1 MIWFMRMLGSAQNNR
16 VIAALVVVAL
26 LASCD
31 RSRLDEN
38 LCAVGQSPAGST
50 ILLLDTSD
58 PLSAQ
63 HQAELRRLL
72 REMNPEFEQQSGS
85 DFYIAPREELVVYE
99 LVEDVSELRP
109 SLRLCNPGQNPN
121 TWEWWRELVE
131 GRAIAMRRWQ
141 QFGTTIES
149 MFANDESSP
158 QSSSPILEALGVIVP
173 LHAPSQRVMADASY
187 PIHLILYSDLL
198 QHSEALSH
206 YGPYPPAE
214 DLLDTPALR
223 HLGTSLAGIEVSI
236 YRLERGRDAR
246 WQTVDHY
253 YWWTNLIEEFG
264 GQVISQESI

>member
-1 MIWFMRMLGSAQNNR
+1 MALAVSAT
-16 VIAALVVVAL
+16 L

-31 RSRLDEN
+31 RPRLDEN
-38 LCAVGQSPAGST
+38 LCAIDQTPAGST

-72 REMNPEFEQQSGS
+72 REMNPEYEQQFGS

-99 LVEDVSELRP
+99 LAEDVSELRP
-109 SLRLCNPGQNPN
+109 SLRLCNPGENPN

-141 QFGTTIES
+141 QFGTSIES
-149 MFANDESSP
+149 MFVNDESTTP

-198 QHSEALSH
+198 QHSDALSH

-214 DLLDTPALR
+214 NLLDTPALR

-236 YRLERGRDAR
+236 YRLERSRDAR

-253 YWWTNLIEEFG
+253 YWWTKLVEEFG